1 MSDERTKDKEIDER
15 EEKRKKLAK
24 NIQQISLLLAES
36 NSIAIETGAIDV
48 LVSLSDATSRL
59 FVALNYAQGHG
70 C

>member
-1 MSDERTKDKEIDER
+1 MDVEQTTQKQKRER

-36 NSIAIETGAIDV
+36 SSIATEAGAIDV

-59 FVALNYAQGHG
+59 LEALNFAQGHG

>member
-1 MSDERTKDKEIDER
+1 VIDERNKDKEKSER

-36 NSIAIETGAIDV
+36 NSIAIETRDIHV

-59 FVALNYAQGHG
+59 FEALNFAQGHG